1 MAGRCVRKITTS
13 GNSLAVTIPRA
24 YANFHDLKRGE
35 KVDVIYGDLFLVIP
49 PAFKRKFKKHRKL
62 IAKLVG

>member
-24 YANFHDLKRGE
+24 YANFHELKRGE
-35 KVDVIYGDLFLVIP
+35 KVDVIYGDLFLLIP
-49 PAFKRKFKKHRKL
+49 PAFKRKLKNQKKL
-62 IAKLVG
+62 ITRLVG

>member
-35 KVDVIYGDLFLVIP
+35 KVDVIYGDLFVMIP
-49 PAFKRKFKKHRKL
+49 SAFKRELKGKMKL
-62 IAKLVG
+62 IRRLVG